1 MNTIQEERVRGFFIN
16 AAKELIRGEGLV
28 TVSAR
33 NVSERAGYSYATLYN
48 YFKDIR
54 DLIFSCVEDF
64 MTECRDFV
72 LENSKKKSSP
82 DKYLIEISK
91 NYVKFF
97 IQYPGIFDLLFHQ
110 KATQIS
116 TAGSNFKSIYLLLD
130 SLTEECWISI
140 GKEKNIQEKV
150 LKAAQENHKLAL
162 HGLLMVFL
170 NNRKELTFEQLQ
182 EKTSEIS
189 SFTLQSLTESK
200 SF

>member
-33 NVSERAGYSYATLYN
+33 NVAERAGYSYATLYN

-64 MTECRDFV
+64 MAECRSFV
-72 LENSKKKSSP
+72 LENSRKKSSP
-82 DKYLIEISK
+82 DKNLAEISK

-97 IQYPGIFDLLFHQ
+97 VQYPGIFDLLFHQ
-110 KATQIS
+110 KASQIS

-130 SLTEECWISI
+130 SLTEECWMSI
-140 GKEKNIQEKV
+140 GKENNLNEKK

-170 NNRKELTFEQLQ
+170 NNRKDLTFEQLL
-182 EKTSEIS
+182 EKTTELS
-189 SFTLQSLTESK
+189 SFALQSLSETR
-200 SF
+200 